1 MLRTRN
7 FTLLCLLLAASACH
21 RTYVVPETPMPPN
34 TILLS
39 QMMRQLSARPGF
51 TQSLLSELDS
61 GTKAPLP
68 MTPALV
74 DELRKRVLGNDWQ
87 GLDRFPGWPMR
98 DINPTVAVVT
108 RIVQHKQTT
117 SAQAAEFLDLGPYA
131 LDKSQTI
138 SLDQP
143 SPLPGFSTA
152 GAMTPLGDGVT
163 HGDGPSALAP
173 EHAESQRLADL
184 LNRLAVNKI
193 QDFAAFSVVG
203 FIPKQQISGF
213 IVDATPVALGFL
225 GSRTPED
232 LIARLQASGH
242 TVTVDDA
249 RYFANFAHLHFNGKD
264 VMAPFWIDSQ
274 IVIPHSHG
282 RHLLVPAVHAEY
294 EWHIRAPQGRPGINA
309 DVSYYYGD
317 DGKSEWRTM
326 DQLDQPWVLERNAH
340 TYTGAQAVE
349 VTRLAGLLTVAYM
362 HQHADHP
369 ELPFGGYYTL
379 GVCQDGI
386 AAIEQKMTGTSTL
399 FPNTADIRYFTDP
412 RDAEV
417 NAMIAAIP
425 HDREGASFGS
435 ARDGTPPSPARV
447 FGSLPVAPDN
457 FRAVTIPGL
466 ADDLTAAYADRN
478 NKPAHH
484 VAEWALAVLLGFLA
498 VFTRWYTRRHPRHA
512 TTQATKL

>member
-1 MLRTRN
+1 MRRTRN
-7 FTLLCLLLAASACH
+7 LTLLCTLLAGSGCH

-51 TQSLLSELDS
+51 TEGLLTVLDGQSK
-61 GTKAPLP
+61 KAPLP

-98 DINPTVAVVT
+98 EINPTLAIVT
-108 RIVQHKQTT
+108 KIVQHKETT
-117 SAQAAEFLDLGPYA
+117 SAQAGEFLDLGPYS
-131 LDKSQTI
+131 LDKAQTV

-143 SPLPGFSTA
+143 SPLPGFPTE
-152 GAMTPLGDGVT
+152 GVMTPLGAGVV

-173 EHAESQRLADL
+173 EHAESQRLADI
-184 LNRLAVNKI
+184 LNRLAANKL
-193 QDFAAFSVVG
+193 DGAKPFGAS
-203 FIPKQQISGF
+203 ISYRPGYLT
-213 IVDATPVALGFL
+213 DASNPNVF
-225 GSRTPED
+225 TPED
-232 LIARLQASGH
+232 FIFELMLDHRQ

-249 RYFANFAHLHFNGKD
+249 RYFANFAHLHYNGED

-294 EWHIRAPQGRPGINA
+294 EWHIRGPLINA

-326 DQLDQPWVLERNAH
+326 DQLDQHWVLERNAH

-399 FPNTADIRYFTDP
+399 FPNTADMTYFNDP
-412 RDAEV
+412 RDAEA
-417 NAMIAAIP
+417 NALLAAIP
-425 HDREGASFGS
+425 KD
-435 ARDGTPPSPARV
+435 RDGTPPEPARV
-447 FGSLPVAPDN
+447 FGSLPIAPAAN
-457 FRAVTIPGL
+457 GSEAFNAITIPGL
-466 ADDLTAAYADRN
+466 AEDLNVTYAAWQAGSLSRTRHAWIYLA
-478 NKPAHH
+478 A
-484 VAEWALAVLLGFLA
+484 AVLLVLGVGLFL
-498 VFTRWYTRRHPRHA
+498 VLRRRLRTSPA
-512 TTQATKL
+512 A